1 MKHGDVLFGAVGT
14 ASTFGLGTI
23 NALLGCAAG
32 VLTIAVLV
40 FRLRREW
47 IHRNDKPESKE

>member
-1 MKHGDVLFGAVGT
+1 MKHGDVIFGAVGT